1 MMGSWPHL
9 AGRFI
14 GAHRPGGPPPEERAW
29 VAEVLTPGEFALWE
43 RQPGQDQRHTVGV
56 ARRVEVMLAGT
67 PHAGDT
73 RWMACAL
80 LHDIGKVAAGLGIY
94 GRVLATLVAKAT
106 AGRATAWEE
115 LRGLRRRIAL
125 YLRHGEIGADMVRMA
140 GGREEVAVWAAAH
153 HHRDVLDP
161 MALPG
166 PVVMALA
173 ESDPC

>member
-1 MMGSWPHL
+1 MMGNWGHL
-9 AGRFI
+9 ARRFV
-14 GAHRPGGPPPEERAW
+14 GAHRPGGPPAAEQDW
-29 VAEVLTPGEFALWE
+29 VAGVLTPAEFTLWE
-43 RQPGQDQRHTVGV
+43 RQPGQDRRHTVEV
-56 ARRVEVMLAGT
+56 ARRVEAMLAGT

-73 RWMACAL
+73 RWLACAL

-106 AGRATAWEE
+106 RGRATAWEE
-115 LRGLRRRIAL
+115 LRGRKRRIAL
-125 YLRHGEIGADMVRMA
+125 YLRHGEIGADMLRMA

-153 HHRDVLDP
+153 HDRSALDP

-173 ESDPC
+173 EADPC